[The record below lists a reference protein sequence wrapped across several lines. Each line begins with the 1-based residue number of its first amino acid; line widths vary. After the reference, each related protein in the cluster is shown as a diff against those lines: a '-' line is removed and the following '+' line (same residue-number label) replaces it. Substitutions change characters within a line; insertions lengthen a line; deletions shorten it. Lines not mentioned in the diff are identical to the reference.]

1 MFNLYTFK
9 KFSELHTKFSGIKLS
24 RVENV
29 SDFRAEVMLTVVVFT
44 FHSKAVFVFLYN
56 LNIKISSFHSI
67 LCNLD

>member
-9 KFSELHTKFSGIKLS
+9 KISELHTKISGVKLS

-29 SDFRAEVMLTVVVFT
+29 SDFQAEVMLIAVLFT

-56 LNIKISSFHSI
+56 LNIKISSFQSI
-67 LCNLD
+67 LYNLD